1 MQNAHRMA
9 SPSDRGIRPEVYEEI
24 SIDPETVRGSDKKAR
39 LLLDAASDF
48 CMRER
53 PREEDIKV
61 FREFFTQLIGTC
73 RPADRRAL
81 SATIAPNAYVPRS
94 IVFYLALDETEVA
107 APVLLLSPV
116 IKEADI
122 IALARKLSHAHL
134 EILCRRNDL
143 TPAGVVSLLAHGG
156 RHTAELLA
164 KNALAP
170 RDAAPRLDQALPE
183 HAARAEAE
191 KVVAPAD
198 GRKIERPRQAP
209 RTTIVPE
216 ETGFARF
223 ASARTDRSDEL
234 LALAA
239 KGGRLGRDRSPP
251 ATVSLL
257 QPRPAVE
264 SDEKKLARRLL
275 DAARSGGQL
284 AVADLMARKA
294 QCSIEITAG
303 LIAQESIEPLCVLM
317 KGLGI
322 DALPATQLIL
332 LMRPETGRSRE
343 DLARATGFYRLLDDT
358 DCRHFVE
365 TLGGE
370 SNASE
375 RHKGSLADAIS
386 ARRREI
392 ATREP
397 MRPVSRPVRDVSGDI
412 HPAEG
417 SGRG

>member
-1 MQNAHRMA
+1 MQNAHRMV
-9 SPSDRGIRPEVYEEI
+9 SPSERSIRPEVYEEI

-94 IVFYLALDETEVA
+94 IAFYLALDETDVA

-122 IALARKLSHAHL
+122 IALARRLSHAHL

-170 RDAAPRLDQALPE
+170 REAAPRLNEDVSQR
-183 HAARAEAE
+183 AAEPKADKIAAPAERE
-191 KVVAPAD
+191 KV
-198 GRKIERPRQAP
+198 ERVRQAP
-209 RTTIVPE
+209 PTAAVPE

-223 ASARTDRSDEL
+223 ANARTDRSEEL

-239 KGGRLGRDRSPP
+239 RGGRLGRDKSPP
-251 ATVSLL
+251 ASVSLL
-257 QPRPAVE
+257 QPRPTTE

-284 AVADLMARKA
+284 AVADLMARQA
-294 QCSIEITAG
+294 RCSIEITAG

-332 LMRPETGRSRE
+332 LLRPETGRSRE
-343 DLARATGFYRLLDDT
+343 DLARATGFYRRLDDT
-358 DCRHFVE
+358 ECRHFVE

-370 SNASE
+370 SDTPE
-375 RHKGSLADAIS
+375 RAKGSLADAIS

-392 ATREP
+392 ATRDT
-397 MRPVSRPVRDVSGDI
+397 MHPVARPVRDVGGDI
-412 HPAEG
+412 RPAER